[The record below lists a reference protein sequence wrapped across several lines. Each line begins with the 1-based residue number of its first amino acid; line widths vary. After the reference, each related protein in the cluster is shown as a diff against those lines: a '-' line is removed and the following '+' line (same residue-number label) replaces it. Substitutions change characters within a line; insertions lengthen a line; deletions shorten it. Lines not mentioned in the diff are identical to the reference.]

1 MNPLKRLETEVQGQN
16 LTYNFGATKS
26 AVSQLQG
33 SYADTDCK

>member
-26 AVSQLQG
+26 AVSQLQWQLRRHRL
-33 SYADTDCK
+33 